1 MPFTC
6 SGLNVCICVY
16 VCVSVCMTVFVCVI
30 VCMFV
35 CNKIVEHEEILI
47 GSLIDMSK
55 IDAPGKLIY
64 LQIFL
69 PNMQITTC

>member
-1 MPFTC
+1 MYA
-6 SGLNVCICVY
+6 SVCVY
-16 VCVSVCMTVFVCVI
+16 VCVSVCMSVCVCVI

-35 CNKIVEHEEILI
+35 CNKIVEHEEILM

-55 IDAPGKLIY
+55 IDEPGKLIY
-64 LQIFL
+64 LEIFL